1 MSKVL
6 CSLYE
11 YQKLRCSSDEG
22 TNVASDEGTNV
33 SSDEHYKYDEVDMIH
48 ALQEC
53 GIEGG
58 ES

>member
-1 MSKVL
+1 ML
-6 CSLYE
+6 CSLFE